1 VFIIKKLVLPGVCIC
16 LLAVFV
22 AYAFLSSQAPV
33 DDLPNGTLTSSPT
46 VKPYS
51 PTATTNPHTANP
63 TVRPT
68 SSVSSGTGGS
78 SVTYSPSPP
87 PTNTP
92 DPNVPHETDHEKTD
106 DYQWDSSQVVDV
118 TLNGNL
124 ISTSSPETSNIQ
136 GSKIT
141 ILSAGTYRI
150 TGTLT
155 DGQIV
160 VDTQD
165 KNTTRLI
172 LNNIDVTCSSSA
184 PIYVA
189 NSKKTIL
196 ILAEDTVNT
205 VKDVNTGRTNE
216 PNAAVFSTADLT
228 IYGDGQLNVQGNNND
243 AVASK
248 DGLIIKSGI
257 ITVNAADDGIRGKD
271 YLIVKDGTLTLTAGG
286 DGLKSDNTEDPSR
299 GYIDIENGVL
309 TVNAGGDAI
318 EAETDITINSG
329 VLNLKSGG
337 GSSHIMSSTLS
348 AKGIKA
354 GVDVTINGGIFTI
367 DSADDNIHSNKICT
381 INQGSFSLSTAD
393 DAIHS
398 DESIIIN
405 DGKINIT
412 KSYEGIESTEIVIN
426 GGTIHITS
434 SDDGIN
440 GAGGKDGSGFQPG
453 QPGGSPG
460 QWSFVPGD
468 CHLYING
475 GYIVLTTDGD
485 GIDINGPME
494 MIGGYVIIN
503 GPTSVFNTAIDW
515 EGSFKTT
522 GGFILGLG
530 TPGTSIAP
538 AMIASQTSSQC
549 SVLINFRN
557 MKSSGTLIHLQINNG
572 TDVITYN
579 PSKNFQSIALSSPLL
594 TTGTTYELFL
604 GGSSTGTLLDGVYQ
618 SGEYTPASD
627 SVKSF
632 TINSIVT
639 KLERV

>member
-1 VFIIKKLVLPGVCIC
+1 VLTIKKLLLPAICIC
-16 LLAVFV
+16 LLAAFV
-22 AYAFLSSQAPV
+22 AYAFLSSQSPLE
-33 DDLPNGTLTSSPT
+33 DFPNGTVTSSPT

-63 TVRPT
+63 TVKPT
-68 SSVSSGTGGS
+68 SSGSSGTGGS
-78 SVTYSPSPP
+78 SVTSSPSPP

-92 DPNVPHETDHEKTD
+92 DPDVPHETDHEKAD
-106 DYQWDSSQVVDV
+106 DYQWNSSQVVDI
-118 TLNGNL
+118 TLNGNS
-124 ISTSSPETSNIQ
+124 ITTSSPDTSNIQ

-172 LNNIDVTCSSSA
+172 LNNIDVTCSSIA

-189 NSKKTIL
+189 NAKKTIL

-205 VKDVNTGRTNE
+205 VKDVNTGRTDE
-216 PNAAVFSTADLT
+216 PNAAVFSTADFT
-228 IYGDGQLNVQGNNND
+228 IFGGGQLNVQGNNND
-243 AVASK
+243 GIASK

-271 YLIVKDGTLTLTAGG
+271 YLIVKDGTLTLTTGG

-309 TVNAGGDAI
+309 TITAGGDTI

-337 GSSHIMSSTLS
+337 GSNSIISSTLS

-354 GVDVTINGGIFTI
+354 AVDVTINGGVFTI

-381 INQGSFSLSTAD
+381 INQGSLSLSTAD

-405 DGKINIT
+405 DGEISIT
-412 KSYEGIESTEIVIN
+412 KSYEGIESTEIVLN
-426 GGTIHITS
+426 GGTIYITS

-453 QPGGSPG
+453 RPGGPPG
-460 QWSFVPGD
+460 QWNFVPGD

-475 GYIVLTTDGD
+475 GYIVVTSTGD

-494 MIGGYVIIN
+494 MTSGYVLVN
-503 GPTSVFNTAIDW
+503 GPTSNMEGSIDW
-515 EGSFKTT
+515 EGSFKMT
-522 GGFILGLG
+522 GGFLLTVGSSG
-530 TPGTSIAP
+530 MAMSTSE
-538 AMIASQTSSQC
+538 TSTQC
-549 SVLINFRN
+549 SVLINLRA
-557 MKSSGTLIHLQINNG
+557 SRSAGTLIHFENSDGEEI
-572 TDVITYN
+572 ITFK
-579 PSKNFQSIALSSPLL
+579 PTKRFQSITICSPLF
-594 TTGTTYELFL
+594 TVDSEYRFYL
-604 GGSSTGTLLDGVYQ
+604 GGSSTGTLVDGVYQ
-618 SGEYTPASD
+618 EGKYEPSGNPTRT
-627 SVKSF
+627 F
-632 TINSIVT
+632 TISNMVT
-639 KLERV
+639 KFSNV